1 MSNLLLELMV
11 DSRSEESMVEFGKN
25 SQNCATRSFLYSIIE
40 LLNLMCLA
48 SLGKVATK
56 IFL

>member
-1 MSNLLLELMV
+1 MSNVLMELMV
-11 DSRSEESMVEFGKN
+11 DSRPEESIVEFGKN

-40 LLNLMCLA
+40 LLNLMCLS